1 MFLANHAMFRQGFGQ
16 KGANR
21 LLSFL
26 VGARDGAGI
35 ALGFHQQGGTKQRPD
50 HGRCSV
56 SGGFRHR
63 DEIRRDQGAGAL
75 GEMERR

>member
-1 MFLANHAMFRQGFGQ
+1 MFFPDYTMIRQGFGQ
-16 KGANR
+16 KGADR
-21 LLSFL
+21 FL
-26 VGARDGAGI
+26 GFAVRARHGAGI
-35 ALGFHQQGGTKQRPD
+35 ALGFHHQGGTKQRPD
-50 HGRCSV
+50 HGRCPI